1 MRFKP
6 KMSIT
11 YNSLN
16 LPSSMT
22 YSDGTAKNP
31 STLNTMSAHHQ
42 ARKGR

>member
-22 YSDGTAKNP
+22 GTSMAKNP
-31 STLNTMSAHHQ
+31 STSNTMSAHHQ